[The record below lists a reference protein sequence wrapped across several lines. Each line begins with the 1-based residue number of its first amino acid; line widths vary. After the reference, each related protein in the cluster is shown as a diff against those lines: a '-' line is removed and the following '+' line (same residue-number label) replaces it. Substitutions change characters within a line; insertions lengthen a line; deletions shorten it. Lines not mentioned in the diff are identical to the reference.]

1 MYTTASMALAPGGAL
16 ALVSQDKNSL
26 LLISVPFPLLI
37 KADVQCMFD
46 RTQSILVAVRFRFTQ
61 V

>member
-1 MYTTASMALAPGGAL
+1 MALAPGGAL

-26 LLISVPFPLLI
+26 LLITVPFPLLI

-46 RTQSILVAVRFRFTQ
+46 RTRSILVAVRFRFTH